1 MLTVLVPI
9 TDADAV
15 VVNELPP
22 VDSENINVIYKYDG
36 VYKRVQKNAQGVYV
50 YMDVVDREF
59 PQLGKPLEIFDFT
72 YDATRMGVAPMIS
85 ASKVMWFAGKDNNG
99 NDVTLED
106 MWAQECH
113 VRFDGENYYLKQI
126 PTSSKS
132 HEDARYSYDLDFVS
146 ERVVLEQVYLYD
158 VVQPFITERPISES
172 SKFSFYGDISELV
185 KRINASLL
193 KSGLAKLRYRQNV
206 DWVLLTSGPS
216 DWHTNWQNYYAL
228 QNGEY
233 VKLSEIFTMTSP
245 VFAANVYYKFGHA
258 RFLSDNETLAA
269 NDQFFTYAEWCSIN
283 QGTYNG
289 QLSTKDVYLGVTEEV
304 TAGQKAHTTIF
315 DHYGGDYN
323 AYLRNEVFL
332 LDEYGEPIM
341 DGYICRLGKDS
352 KGNITTS
359 EEKLVVFEDNYIHD
373 ALQQVKDTFDLQYY
387 ISSEKDSD
395 GVLTGNTIIMIADCE
410 HDFAD
415 VDGDDFVRDADGLP
429 TTEHPF
435 DYGVE
440 GALLS
445 KEKTNTTDKIVTRIT
460 GVGST
465 ENIPWYYPNPT
476 ADGWIKPVYKRNG
489 EVQEVDIDYP
499 TSEGVTVADNVRYER
514 YLKNRLGDTF
524 QFGKKIISVSNYN
537 IIDEYSSYKTSV
549 DENGVV
555 LCYGFQIS
563 EQTRIYSNGFACTFE
578 GSSVSYLLFKDDI
591 DITDSSN
598 AFLNTGGVGNLATG
612 NYVIIFTIT
621 FADGGPSVS
630 EDVQYYFYPQK
641 SGWCSPWKTWSA
653 RMILNILTGIF
664 SLSAIRTFIGSFT
677 GFNADMPAFLSTNPN
692 LTFIDDDDATI
703 LGWYDGNRRIGKTEM
718 IFGEKNAEYY
728 VFLGGNGQQSV
739 GTDNVYLAN
748 FDKTCETTN
757 LQLLNVNP
765 YDWDESRQF
774 FGAWSY
780 GDAGR
785 EYASSGEPIEVDIEI
800 ESFINNYI
808 SYSFDGYIVDGWY
821 KNNKKQDLSDFG
833 ILGETV
839 LTNGADVTDTIE
851 FQRVKYVTPQPN
863 LMPEVYIKTDGERRF
878 YKAHN
883 YYPLQV
889 GTLDPMIGEERP
901 QNSSTKV
908 KNDIYKANETDA
920 ESKHYHFEN
929 EFVSNLPKEHIEN
942 FDDVK
947 PTIKEQTNTITING
961 VETTFRVDVVEEFAF
976 DELDNDEIW
985 EDDTENS
992 GEYKHPFFFAKLRP
1006 LGFNLFDMALQEDMV
1021 LSMTTGHC
1029 GACNFRIGV
1038 DERTKKNPVQ
1048 IWKYDVYSGDTY
1060 ATKGEK
1066 LYSAGDLRR
1075 YVDDSHFYYDMD
1087 GTEEG
1092 YVPVNSNVVRI
1103 SRESFLVNGGQID
1116 NNTSFM
1122 RTVYPASMVIN
1133 GEVGSLKQDNR
1144 SHSVG
1149 DVTVNGRFIESQQ
1162 DTSENYVWVALY
1174 KDIDTYGTIMPS
1186 AQPDYGDGNYSR
1198 YIEPKGHIYHN
1209 RKTGETDI
1217 LSDDDADKFVLVNI
1231 KMPQIYLRRAERVLS
1246 RKLVQYM
1253 YEHNYQMFNFSINFS
1268 RIFLAQNLD
1277 IESHLNENSVL
1288 YVSFNNRIYRQYVNH
1303 YSYKMTKDAVL
1314 PEISVDMN
1322 EELSVSRTQTERTNN
1337 RFRSVIIDAVN
1348 HTTAAVREATTRLSR
1363 GMIGRNDDVV
1373 VSGSIISRDAVASIA
1388 DVNRSANIS
1397 MQRISDNRIT
1407 MSRNFA
1413 KTAGFVEAV
1422 NTFNAGVDSHLKQL
1436 RKTIETR
1443 VLPTLSGVEENDS
1456 CIGANK
1462 YYFTPTLQADNQ
1474 VALFWLSPNGSEQMT
1489 TEGLCPTNQGMTD
1502 ISWDNYDISY

>member
-9 TDADAV
+9 ADADAV
-15 VVNELPP
+15 VVTELPA
-22 VDSENINVIYKYDG
+22 VDSANINVIYKYDG
-36 VYKRVQKNAQGVYV
+36 GYKRVQKNAQGVYV

-72 YDATRMGVAPMIS
+72 YDATRMGSAPMIS
-85 ASKVMWFAGKDNNG
+85 ASKVMWYAEKDNNG
-99 NDVTLED
+99 NDVTLEN
-106 MWAQECH
+106 MWTQECH

-193 KSGLAKLRYRQNV
+193 KSGLARLRYRQNV
-206 DWVLLTSGPS
+206 NWVLLASRPS

-233 VKLSEIFTMTSP
+233 VKLSEIFTTTSP

-258 RFLSDNETLAA
+258 RFLSDDETLAA

-304 TAGQKAHTTIF
+304 IAGQKAHTTIF

-341 DGYICRLGKDS
+341 EGYICRLGKNS

-359 EEKLVVFEDNYIHD
+359 EEKLIVFEDDYIHD
-373 ALQQVKDTFDLQYY
+373 ALQQVKEAFDLQYY
-387 ISSEKDSD
+387 IASEKDAD

-415 VDGDDFVRDADGLP
+415 VEGDDFVRDNDGLP

-489 EVQEVDIDYP
+489 GVQEVDINYP

-514 YLKNRLGDTF
+514 YLKNRIGNNF
-524 QFGKKIISVSNYN
+524 QWGRKYFAHSA
-537 IIDEYSSYKTSV
+537 YS
-549 DENGVV
+549 
-555 LCYGFQIS
+555 
-563 EQTRIYSNGFACTFE
+563 YSNSWSGFVTSLTDDQITLIYEFDVKE
-578 GSSVSYLLFKDDI
+578 NTVLKSSFTNLYRPDDTIVSYRLFKNY
-591 DITDSSN
+591 TEVTSSDN
-598 AFLNTGGVGNLATG
+598 AFLINGGIGMLEASK
-612 NYVIIFTIT
+612 YRLIIILEPTVRPT
-621 FADGGPSVS
+621 VVDSV
-630 EDVQYYFYPQK
+630 EWYFYDAVYATYDQFQTFPISSLLTAIPQMA
-641 SGWCSPWKTWSA
+641 SGH
-653 RMILNILTGIF
+653 
-664 SLSAIRTFIGSFT
+664 GSFV
-677 GFNADMPAFLSTNPN
+677 AKYPPFLSTNPN
-692 LTFIDDDDATI
+692 LQFHWDNN
-703 LGWYDGNRRIGKTEM
+703 LSNVGWYNGENRLDWDSVTLLEP
-718 IFGEKNAEYY
+718 NSSYY
-728 VFLGGNGQQSV
+728 AFQGGIGQQTIGV
-739 GTDNVYLAN
+739 DEIVKVNAGT
-748 FDKTCETTN
+748 
-757 LQLLNVNP
+757 Q
-765 YDWDESRQF
+765 R
-774 FGAWSY
+774 
-780 GDAGR
+780 
-785 EYASSGEPIEVDIEI
+785 
-800 ESFINNYI
+800 INNIIDVDYVAKHYI
-808 SYSFDGYIVDGWY
+808 DYRPVNLFYNALPFIINVIMQDGLSAPIYDSVDRHINIGVDDFISQYIDFSLELFAVDGWY
-821 KNNKKQDLSDFG
+821 MSNKKVSLSDYG
-833 ILGETV
+833 ISNEDEINAALPTIE
-839 LTNGADVTDTIE
+839 DTIE

-863 LMPEVYIKTDGERRF
+863 LMPEVYIRTDGERRF
-878 YKAHN
+878 YQAHN

-889 GTLDPMIGEERP
+889 GTPDPMIGEERP

-908 KNDIYKANETDA
+908 KNDIYKDNETDA

-976 DELDNDEIW
+976 DELDNDEVW
-985 EDDTENS
+985 EDDAENS

-1048 IWKYDVYSGDTY
+1048 IWKYDVYGGDTY

-1092 YVPVNSNVVRI
+1092 YVPVESNIARIRAVNS
-1103 SRESFLVNGGQID
+1103 GQID
-1116 NNTSFM
+1116 SNTSFI
-1122 RTVYPASMVIN
+1122 RTVYPAIMVIN

-1149 DVTVNGRFIESQQ
+1149 DVKVNGRFIESQQ

-1209 RKTGETDI
+1209 RKTGETGI

-1277 IESHLNENSVL
+1277 IESRLNENSVL

-1322 EELSVSRTQTERTNN
+1322 EELSVSRTQTERTNS
-1337 RFRSVIIDAVN
+1337 RFRGVIIDAIN

-1363 GMIGRNDDVV
+1363 GIIGRNEDVV

-1413 KTAGFVEAV
+1413 QTAGFIEAV

-1443 VLPTLSGVEENDS
+1443 VLPTLAGVEENDS

-1462 YYFTPTLQADNQ
+1462 YYFTPTIHAENLIS
-1474 VALFWLSPNGSEQMT
+1474 LFWLSPNGSEQMT
-1489 TEGLCPTNQGMTD
+1489 TEGLCPSNQGMTD
-1502 ISWDNYDISY
+1502 ISWDNYNISY